1 MTDLVKDGEC
11 LDDLQLNGLKIIQ
24 KDKGFRFGI
33 DAVLLSDYVKVEKN
47 MKIIDLGTGT
57 GIIPILLSAKTDA
70 YHVTGVEIQ
79 PEMAEMARR
88 SVMLNN
94 LQDRITIVEGDFRKS
109 VEMFGHGSFD
119 AVVVNPPYTKAGS
132 GLVNPD
138 DAKAVSRHEIF
149 CTLEDIINASSGL
162 LKHHGRFFM
171 IHRPERLVDIFYTM
185 HGYRLEPKRIRL
197 VHANR
202 KSPASLVLVFGLK
215 NGNSQLTVEAPLYV
229 NEPDDK

>member
-1 MTDLVKDGEC
+1 MSGIVKDGEC

-24 KDKGFRFGI
+24 KTKGFRFGI

-70 YHVTGVEIQ
+70 YHITGVEIQ
-79 PEMAEMARR
+79 PEMAEMACR
-88 SVMLNN
+88 SVILNN
-94 LQDRITIVEGDFRKS
+94 LENRVDIIEGDFKKS
-109 VEMFGHGSFD
+109 IDMFGPNSFD

-149 CTLEDIINASSGL
+149 CTLDDIIKVSSGL

-171 IHRPERLVDIFYTM
+171 IHRPERLVDIFFTM
-185 HGYRLEPKRIRL
+185 REYRIEPKRIRL

-202 KSPASLVLVFGLK
+202 KNPANMVLIFGLK
-215 NGNSQLTVEAPLYV
+215 NGNPQVTVEAPLYV
-229 NEPDDK
+229 NESDE

>member
-24 KDKGFRFGI
+24 KLKGFRFGI
-33 DAVLLSDYVKVEKN
+33 DAVLLSNYVKVDKN
-47 MKIIDLGTGT
+47 MNIIDLGTGT

-70 YHVTGVEIQ
+70 YHITGVEIQ
-79 PEMAEMARR
+79 PEMAEMAQR

-94 LQDRITIVEGDFRKS
+94 LQNRITIVEGDFRNS
-109 VEMFGHGSFD
+109 IDMFGLGSFD

-149 CTLEDIINASSGL
+149 CTLEDIIKVSSGL

-171 IHRPERLVDIFYTM
+171 IHRPERLVDIFFTM
-185 HGYRLEPKRIRL
+185 REYRIEPKRIRL

-202 KSPASLVLVFGLK
+202 KNPANMVLVYGLK
-215 NGNSQLTVEAPLYV
+215 NGNPQVTVEAPLYTH
-229 NEPDDK
+229 ESD

>member
-1 MTDLVKDGEC
+1 M
-11 LDDLQLNGLKIIQ
+11 DDLQLNGLKIIQ
-24 KDKGFRFGI
+24 KKKGFRFGI
-33 DAVLLSDYVKVEKN
+33 DAVLLSNYVKIEKN

-70 YHVTGVEIQ
+70 YHITGVEIQ

-88 SVMLNN
+88 SVILNN
-94 LQDRITIVEGDFRKS
+94 LENRVDIIEGDFRKS
-109 VEMFGHGSFD
+109 IDMFGPNSFD

-132 GLVNPD
+132 GLLNPD

-149 CTLEDIINASSGL
+149 CTLEDIIKVSAGL

-171 IHRPERLVDIFYTM
+171 IHRPERLVDIFFTM
-185 HGYRLEPKRIRL
+185 REYRIEPKRIQL

-202 KSPASLVLVFGLK
+202 KNPANMVLIFGLK
-215 NGNSQLTVEAPLYV
+215 NGNPQVTVEAPMYV
-229 NEPDDK
+229 NESDE

>member
-1 MTDLVKDGEC
+1 MSGLVKEGEC

-24 KDKGFRFGI
+24 KNRGFRYGI
-33 DAVLLSDYVKVEKN
+33 DAVLLSNYVKVEKN
-47 MKIIDLGTGT
+47 MRIIDLGTGT

-70 YHVTGVEIQ
+70 YHITGVEIQ

-94 LQDRITIVEGDFRKS
+94 LNDRITIVEGDFRNS
-109 VEMFGHGSFD
+109 IDMFGPGSFD
-119 AVVVNPPYTKAGS
+119 AVVVNPPYTKAGG

-138 DAKAVSRHEIF
+138 DVKAVSRHEIF
-149 CTLEDIINASSGL
+149 CTLEDIIKVSSGL

-171 IHRPERLVDIFYTM
+171 IHRPERLVDIFFTM
-185 HGYRLEPKRIRL
+185 RGYRIEPKRIRL

-202 KSPASLVLVFGLK
+202 KNPANMVLVYGLK
-215 NGNSQLTVEAPLYV
+215 NGNPQVTVEAPLYV
-229 NEPDDK
+229 HEPDE

>member
-1 MTDLVKDGEC
+1 M
-11 LDDLQLNGLKIIQ
+11 DDLQLNGLKIIQ
-24 KDKGFRFGI
+24 KKKGFRFGI
-33 DAVLLSDYVKVEKN
+33 DAVLLSNYVKIEKN

-70 YHVTGVEIQ
+70 YHITGVEIQ

-88 SVMLNN
+88 SVILNN
-94 LQDRITIVEGDFRKS
+94 LENRVDIIEGDFRKS
-109 VEMFGHGSFD
+109 IDMFGPNSFD

-132 GLVNPD
+132 GLLNPD

-149 CTLEDIINASSGL
+149 CTLEDIIKVSSGL

-171 IHRPERLVDIFYTM
+171 IHRPERLVDIFFTM
-185 HGYRLEPKRIRL
+185 REYRIEPKRIKL

-202 KSPASLVLVFGLK
+202 KNPANMVLIFGLK
-215 NGNSQLTVEAPLYV
+215 NGNPQVTVEAPMYV
-229 NEPDDK
+229 NESDE

>member
-1 MTDLVKDGEC
+1 M
-11 LDDLQLNGLKIIQ
+11 DDLQLNGLKIIQ
-24 KDKGFRFGI
+24 KLKGFRFGI
-33 DAVLLSDYVKVEKN
+33 DAVLLSNYVKVDKN
-47 MKIIDLGTGT
+47 MNIIDLGTGT

-70 YHVTGVEIQ
+70 YHITGVEIQ
-79 PEMAEMARR
+79 PEMAEMAQR

-94 LQDRITIVEGDFRKS
+94 LQNRITIVEGDFRNS
-109 VEMFGHGSFD
+109 IDMFGPGSFD

-149 CTLEDIINASSGL
+149 CTLEDIIKVSSGL

-171 IHRPERLVDIFYTM
+171 IHRPERLVDIFFTM
-185 HGYRLEPKRIRL
+185 REYRIEPKRIRL

-202 KSPASLVLVFGLK
+202 KNPANMVLVYGLK
-215 NGNSQLTVEAPLYV
+215 NGNPQVTVEAPLYTH
-229 NEPDDK
+229 ESD

>member
-1 MTDLVKDGEC
+1 MSGIVKDGEC

-24 KDKGFRFGI
+24 KNKGFRFGI
-33 DAVLLSDYVKVEKN
+33 DAVLISNYVKVEKN

-57 GIIPILLSAKTDA
+57 GIIPILLSAKTEA
-70 YHVTGVEIQ
+70 YHITGVEIQ

-88 SVMLNN
+88 SVILNN
-94 LQDRITIVEGDFRKS
+94 LENRIDIIEGDFRRS
-109 VEMFGHGSFD
+109 IDMFGPGSFD

-149 CTLEDIINASSGL
+149 CTLDDIIKVSSGL

-171 IHRPERLVDIFYTM
+171 IHRPKRLVDIFFTM
-185 HGYRLEPKRIRL
+185 REYRIEPKRIRL
-197 VHANR
+197 VYANR
-202 KSPASLVLVFGLK
+202 EKPANMVLIFGLK
-215 NGNSQLTVEAPLYV
+215 NGNPQVTVEAPLYV
-229 NEPDDK
+229 HESGE

>member
-1 MTDLVKDGEC
+1 M
-11 LDDLQLNGLKIIQ
+11 DDLQLNGLKIIQ
-24 KDKGFRFGI
+24 KLKGFRFGI
-33 DAVLLSDYVKVEKN
+33 DAVLLSNYVKVDKN
-47 MKIIDLGTGT
+47 MNIIDLGTGT

-70 YHVTGVEIQ
+70 YHITGVEIQ
-79 PEMAEMARR
+79 PEMAEMAQR

-94 LQDRITIVEGDFRKS
+94 LQNRITIVEGDFRNS
-109 VEMFGHGSFD
+109 IDMFGLGSFD

-149 CTLEDIINASSGL
+149 CTLEDIIKVSSGL

-171 IHRPERLVDIFYTM
+171 IHRPERLVDIFFTM
-185 HGYRLEPKRIRL
+185 REYRIEPKRIRL

-202 KSPASLVLVFGLK
+202 KNPANMVLVYGLK
-215 NGNSQLTVEAPLYV
+215 NGNPQVTVEAPLYTH
-229 NEPDDK
+229 ESD

>member
-1 MTDLVKDGEC
+1 M
-11 LDDLQLNGLKIIQ
+11 DDLQLNGLKIIQ
-24 KDKGFRFGI
+24 KKKGFRFGI
-33 DAVLLSDYVKVEKN
+33 DAVLLSNYVKIEKN

-70 YHVTGVEIQ
+70 YHITGVEIQ

-88 SVMLNN
+88 SVILNN
-94 LQDRITIVEGDFRKS
+94 LENRVDIIEGDFRKS
-109 VEMFGHGSFD
+109 IDMFGPNSFD

-132 GLVNPD
+132 GLLNPD

-149 CTLEDIINASSGL
+149 CTLEDIIKVSAGL

-171 IHRPERLVDIFYTM
+171 IHRPERLVDIFFTM
-185 HGYRLEPKRIRL
+185 REYRIEPKRIKL

-202 KSPASLVLVFGLK
+202 KNPANMVLIFGLK
-215 NGNSQLTVEAPLYV
+215 NGNPQVTVEAPMYV
-229 NEPDDK
+229 NESDE